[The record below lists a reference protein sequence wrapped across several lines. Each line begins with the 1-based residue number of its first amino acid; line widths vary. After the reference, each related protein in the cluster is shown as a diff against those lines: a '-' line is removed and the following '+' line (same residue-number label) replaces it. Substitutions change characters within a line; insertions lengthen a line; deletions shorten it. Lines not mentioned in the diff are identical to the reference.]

1 MKEKLWTYQYGVLVL
16 ANTFNSFGFY
26 MITTILS
33 TYLTESGIA
42 LSAAGVIVGMFSVT
56 SLIIRPFCGILS
68 DRANKVKL
76 LLISFLLA
84 GMGTIGYSIIPR
96 IGPIV
101 VFRILHGIGFGISS
115 TVLIT
120 IAVYFIPEKRMGEGI
135 GYLGISQVI
144 ASAVAPGLGIAIAE
158 ITGYKP
164 VFWLAGGFVLIAV
177 LMVYICRRGL
187 GEEKTGKVIKEK
199 HAKQSFCLRDIIAVE
214 ALGYTLISGVYS
226 FTNGVIT
233 AFILLFAQKKG
244 ITGISI
250 YFTVCAA
257 VLFISKP
264 ASGKLVDRKGLAVAV
279 YPATILSGISMFM
292 LGHAEGIGII
302 LLSGIIRS
310 IGQGTAM
317 PALQTECIR
326 TVGIER
332 SGVATSTYYLGG
344 DVGQGIGP
352 MIGGVVVGSM
362 GYEGMFDICGIL
374 LLSMTVVFYYLEK
387 RKRRESYEKR
397 TGKNYA

>member
-1 MKEKLWTYQYGVLVL
+1 MKEKLWTYQYTVLVL
-16 ANTFNSFGFY
+16 ANTLNSFGFY

-33 TYLTESGIA
+33 TYLTEAGIV
-42 LSAAGVIVGMFSVT
+42 LSAAGVTVGMFSVT
-56 SLIIRPFCGILS
+56 SLVIRPFCGILS
-68 DRANKVKL
+68 DRANKIKL

-84 GMGTIGYSIIPR
+84 SMGTIGYSIIPR

-101 VFRILHGIGFGISS
+101 VFRILQGIGFGISS

-120 IAVYFIPEKRMGEGI
+120 IAVHFILEKRMGEGI

-144 ASAVAPGLGIAIAE
+144 ASAVAPGLGIAVAG
-158 ITGYKP
+158 ITGYKL
-164 VFWLAGGFVLIAV
+164 VFWIAGGFVLAAGLRI
-177 LMVYICRRGL
+177 YICRSGL
-187 GEEKTGKVIKEK
+187 GEEKSGKVKEK
-199 HAKQSFCLRDIIAVE
+199 RDKQSFCLRDIIAVE

-233 AFILLFAQKKG
+233 AFILLFAQEKG

-264 ASGKLVDRKGLAVAV
+264 ASGKLMDRKGLAVAV
-279 YPATILSGISMFM
+279 YPASIFSGISMFM
-292 LGHAEGIGII
+292 LGHAEGIVIV
-302 LLSGIIRS
+302 LLSEIIRS

-326 TVGIER
+326 TVGVER

-352 MIGGVVVGSM
+352 MIGV
-362 GYEGMFDICGIL
+362 
-374 LLSMTVVFYYLEK
+374 
-387 RKRRESYEKR
+387 
-397 TGKNYA
+397 

>member
-1 MKEKLWTYQYGVLVL
+1 MTKFMKEKLWTYQYTVLVL
-16 ANTFNSFGFY
+16 ANTLNSFGFY

-33 TYLTESGIA
+33 TYLTEVGIT

-56 SLIIRPFCGILS
+56 SLVIRPFCGILS
-68 DRANKVKL
+68 DRANKIKI

-84 GMGTIGYSIIPR
+84 SMGTIGYSIIPR

-120 IAVYFIPEKRMGEGI
+120 IAVHFVPEKRMGEGI

-144 ASAVAPGLGIAIAE
+144 ASAVAPGLGIAVAG

-164 VFWLAGGFVLIAV
+164 VFWIAGGFVLAAV
-177 LMVYICRRGL
+177 LMIYICRSGL
-187 GEEKTGKVIKEK
+187 GEEKSGKVIKEK
-199 HAKQSFCLRDIIAVE
+199 RDKQSFCLRDIIAVE

-233 AFILLFAQKKG
+233 AFILLFAQEKG

-279 YPATILSGISMFM
+279 YPASD
-292 LGHAEGIGII
+292 
-302 LLSGIIRS
+302 R
-310 IGQGTAM
+310 
-317 PALQTECIR
+317 
-326 TVGIER
+326 
-332 SGVATSTYYLGG
+332 
-344 DVGQGIGP
+344 
-352 MIGGVVVGSM
+352 
-362 GYEGMFDICGIL
+362 
-374 LLSMTVVFYYLEK
+374 
-387 RKRRESYEKR
+387 
-397 TGKNYA
+397 